1 MTHTC
6 FNFNGGSLT
15 KFSFPVIYQSTV
27 ESFWNFIYF
36 YVVVLSA
43 KFVRT
48 DENSLLW
55 VLAQFAVNI
64 YCNRTRFY
72 IQNFG
77 SEKKWP
83 RFRRRHFQM
92 HILEWRCL
100 NLTKNGPIDNIPA
113 LVQIM
118 AWRRPGDK
126 SLSEPMIVSL
136 LSHTYVTGPHTDSN
150 QYWPSREVT
159 IPNLNA
165 VSLKIWIW
173 QTIHIPLTQ
182 ITVSCLIHQQYRWD
196 RYIVYEI

>member
-27 ESFWNFIYF
+27 QSFWNFIYF
-36 YVVVLSA
+36 YVLC
-43 KFVRT
+43 KT
-48 DENSLLW
+48 
-55 VLAQFAVNI
+55 
-64 YCNRTRFY
+64 Y
-72 IQNFG
+72 IATVPVFISKTLG
-77 SEKKWP
+77 PRKKWS

-100 NLTKNGPIDNIPA
+100 KLIKNGPIDNIPA

-118 AWRRPGDK
+118 AWCLPGDK